1 MKSQSLAYSI
11 WKINSLY
18 SLIFNNKLFL
28 HITSIFLKGSFYRF
42 FNAAFYVLAL
52 YLVSKFISLCI
63 NIKKHLEIRE
73 IEIQSQRNSIKDLIA
88 KMVDLKRQLEQSQV
102 NIERKLIIDKK
113 KSLGI
118 MNLKGENREVK

>member
-1 MKSQSLAYSI
+1 M
-11 WKINSLY
+11 
-18 SLIFNNKLFL
+18 
-28 HITSIFLKGSFYRF
+28 
-42 FNAAFYVLAL
+42 
-52 YLVSKFISLCI
+52 SKFISLCI

-73 IEIQSQRNSIKDLIA
+73 IEIQSQGNSIKDLIA
-88 KMVDLKRQLEQSQV
+88 KKVDLKRQLEQSQV